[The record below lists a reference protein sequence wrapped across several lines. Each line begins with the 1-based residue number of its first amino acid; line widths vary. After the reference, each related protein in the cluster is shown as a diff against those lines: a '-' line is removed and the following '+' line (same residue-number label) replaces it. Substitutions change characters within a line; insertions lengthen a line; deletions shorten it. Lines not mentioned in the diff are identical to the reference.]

1 LKSYSA
7 WKREEAGYEVRPF
20 PKSCN
25 PLQIYFTN
33 FLKNI
38 YMYILIIITYLGG
51 SAWGPQVSMQEFSSK
66 NSCASARTLVMK
78 MTDEM
83 NKTNL
88 AGGTSRREIISAE
101 CIKK

>member
-1 LKSYSA
+1 MRLTLFQNLAIHCKFA
-7 WKREEAGYEVRPF
+7 LLILR
-20 PKSCN
+20 
-25 PLQIYFTN
+25 
-33 FLKNI
+33 NI
-38 YMYILIIITYLGG
+38 HMYTLIIITYLGG